1 MQIKTTMKCHL
12 TPVRIAT
19 INKQQVLVRM
29 WRKGNRFA
37 LFLGM
42 QIALGNSATASVWKT
57 VWRYL
62 KKLKM
67 DLPFDPA
74 IPLLE
79 IYPNEPQIPVQKNVS
94 SLMFIAVIFIIAKI

>member
-1 MQIKTTMKCHL
+1 MVVPQLVYPFTYQRISVYFHVL
-12 TPVRIAT
+12 TT
-19 INKQQVLVRM
+19 INK
-29 WRKGNRFA
+29 
-37 LFLGM
+37 
-42 QIALGNSATASVWKT
+42 TAI

-94 SLMFIAVIFIIAKI
+94 SPMFIAVIFIIAKI